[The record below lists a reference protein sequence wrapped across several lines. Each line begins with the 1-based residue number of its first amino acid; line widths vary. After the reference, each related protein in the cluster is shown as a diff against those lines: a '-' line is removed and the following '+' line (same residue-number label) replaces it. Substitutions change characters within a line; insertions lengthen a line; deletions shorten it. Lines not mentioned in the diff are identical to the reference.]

1 MKQSGLHPTN
11 STGVGNP
18 GAFRMEIKIYSATGE
33 ERDITQL
40 VDTFE
45 VTESIFQQ
53 AMIGEFRIVDGVNLF
68 EELNI
73 TGNEKLS
80 VVLRKQLYGQGQAEE
95 EEARRRARSEA
106 HVRLPLPRAAAARA
120 KFPSLTALPPIL
132 SEQRGHFL
140 GALLQA

>member
-18 GAFRMEIKIYSATGE
+18 GAFRMEIKIYSASGE

-45 VTESIFQQ
+45 VTESVFQQ

-73 TGNEKLS
+73 TGNERLS
-80 VVLRKQLYGQGQAEE
+80 VVLRKQLDGNGQAEDMQSDWYIIDVPMF
-95 EEARRRARSEA
+95 AS
-106 HVRLPLPRAAAARA
+106 
-120 KFPSLTALPPIL
+120 
-132 SEQRGHFL
+132 
-140 GALLQA
+140 